1 MRGIVLS
8 CSFPIKVFIGN
19 DILKITY
26 PKRVT
31 KIIDKIDR
39 EIRKK
44 MNEIKE
50 MYGIKDDLYKYDC
63 IFIQNTN

>member
-50 MYGIKDDLYKYDC
+50 MYGIKDYLYK
-63 IFIQNTN
+63 